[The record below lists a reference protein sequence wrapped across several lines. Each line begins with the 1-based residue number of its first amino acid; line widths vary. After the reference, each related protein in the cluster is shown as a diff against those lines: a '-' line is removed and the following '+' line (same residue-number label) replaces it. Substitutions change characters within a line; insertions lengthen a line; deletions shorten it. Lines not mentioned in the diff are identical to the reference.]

1 MPWFKVDDGFHGH
14 PKVIGLSP
22 SAVGLWLLAGT
33 WSAQYLTEGHVPAG
47 MVRRFGC
54 SSEDASELV
63 EAALWH
69 EVDGGY
75 EFHEWTDYQPTKADV
90 EAERAAARERMRELR
105 AKRKGVAAE
114 AERSAADDGS
124 GSVHP
129 NTGERSVGVRTNTA
143 GTSAEVR
150 LAPTQP
156 SPARPNPSLSNEREA
171 SMSAIADATARPDVD
186 ALLDLLEAEVVA
198 NGGKAPAR
206 NRKNRDAMRLLLD
219 KDGRSVDQVEAAI
232 RWCQADEFWRAN
244 ILSASKLRDKYDQL
258 RLAAQ
263 RRPSGVNRA
272 QERQASNLSVVARM
286 AALDAADPPSA
297 ALGTAALEASGRQA
311 VIA

>member
-14 PKVIGLSP
+14 PKVIGLSL
-22 SAVGLWLLAGT
+22 SAVGLWTLAGT
-33 WSAQYLTEGHVPAG
+33 WSAQYLTEGRVPAG
-47 MVRRFGC
+47 MVRRFGGA
-54 SSEDASELV
+54 SEDVSELV
-63 EAALWH
+63 DAALWH

-75 EFHEWTDYQPTKADV
+75 EFHDWAEYQPDAASTQ
-90 EAERAAARERMRELR
+90 AARQ
-105 AKRKGVAAE
+105 AKSEGGARGNHARWHKGRGVVVE
-114 AERSAADDGS
+114 GCEFCETSDM
-124 GSVHP
+124 
-129 NTGERSVGVRTNTA
+129 RSVSDRSSDGGSDSHANRPISESHANPPVP
-143 GTSAEVR
+143 V
-150 LAPTQP
+150 PDP
-156 SPARPNPSLSNEREA
+156 SFSNEKED
-171 SMSAIADATARPDVD
+171 SSSAIADATPRPDVER
-186 ALLDLLEAEVVA
+186 LLDLLEAEVVA

-297 ALGTAALEASGRQA
+297 ALGTAALGASGRQA